1 MQIKKVKIS
10 EIKSNP
16 SNPRFIKDYKF
27 GQLVKSIRE
36 FPKMLKV
43 RPIIINDK
51 NVILGGNM
59 RYKAAVEVGLKEVYV
74 QTFDDLTEEE
84 QREFIIKDNIGFGE
98 WDWDILANDWDV
110 NQLSDWG
117 LDAIKHDWEDLD
129 YIDEEVDAPEL
140 EETKLTITIPNEDR
154 DEKQKLTNDL
164 KDWITKNYLGC
175 EVK

>member
-10 EIKSNP
+10 EVISNP
-16 SNPRFIKDYKF
+16 NNPRFIKDYKF

-51 NVILGGNM
+51 NIILGGNM
-59 RYKAAVEVGLKEVYV
+59 RHKAAIEVGLKEVYV
-74 QTFDDLTEEE
+74 LKLDDLTEEE
-84 QREFIIKDNIGFGE
+84 QKEFIIKDNIGFGE

-129 YIDEEVDAPEL
+129 YIDEDIAAPEL
-140 EETKLTITIPNEDR
+140 EQTKLTITIPNEYR
-154 DEKQKLTNDL
+154 DEIQKLTNDL